1 MSKQPMDF
9 RDYLIRQQQQSWQQ
23 DQIDKLFAK
32 DQDRDAEI
40 HHRVEQQ
47 ARDAA
52 QSDAVVAS
60 DAEEAL
66 TDVVTQARD
75 LRKRITSGVVSPGDA
90 RRLLAE
96 RRQRQRE
103 IVAQAPSIKIAY
115 DGAARTIE
123 DPAAR
128 VAELTSKFGSLRQ

>member
-52 QSDAVVAS
+52 QSAAVVAS

-96 RRQRQRE
+96 LRQRQRE